1 MDAQTIFTALIVAAI
16 GYGLG
21 FFSCAMLAM
30 SVEIDGDAARHA
42 PAVTLIET
50 LNHRVQRYRVALVA
64 VFFLMLV
71 GMVLLEWR
79 HM

>member
-1 MDAQTIFTALIVAAI
+1 MDAQTIITALIIAAV

-21 FFSCAMLAM
+21 FFICAMLSM
-30 SVEIDGDAARHA
+30 GVEIDGEAARHA

-64 VFFLMLV
+64 VFLLMVV